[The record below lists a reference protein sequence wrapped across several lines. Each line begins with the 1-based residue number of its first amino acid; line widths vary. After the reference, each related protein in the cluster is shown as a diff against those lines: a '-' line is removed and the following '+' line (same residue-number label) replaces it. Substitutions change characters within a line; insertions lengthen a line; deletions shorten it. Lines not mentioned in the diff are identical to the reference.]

1 MTLGSDQ
8 TREAPSSQAEAAVV
22 AMYSSRD
29 TICAL
34 HRQSSYHQA
43 TQGCYI
49 VLKNGFIRGASDKL
63 LQTGHTLATCTHRKA
78 ILSWAG
84 SKAVQGRGVFPL
96 ALVRSHLGVL
106 HPGLDSQLRKVMD
119 QLDQVQKRATKN
131 LRVLSTLPA
140 RTRLKTNMVSLEKTL
155 G

>member
-8 TREAPSSQAEAAVV
+8 TREAPSCQAEAAGV

-34 HRQSSYHQA
+34 HRWSSYHQA
-43 TQGCYI
+43 TQGCYN
-49 VLKNGFIRGASDKL
+49 VLKNGFICGASDKL
-63 LQTGHTLATCTHRKA
+63 LQIGHTLATCTHRKA

-84 SKAVQGRGVFPL
+84 SKAVQGRGVFPI
-96 ALVRSHLGVL
+96 ALVRPHLGVL
-106 HPGLDSQLRKVMD
+106 HPALDPQLRKDMD

-131 LRVLSTLPA
+131 VRMLSTLPT
-140 RTRLKTNMVSLEKTL
+140 RTRLENWDWSVWRRL
-155 G
+155 

>member
-34 HRQSSYHQA
+34 HRRSSYHQA

-96 ALVRSHLGVL
+96 ALVRSHLGFCI
-106 HPGLDSQLRKVMD
+106 
-119 QLDQVQKRATKN
+119 QVWTPSSEK
-131 LRVLSTLPA
+131 SW
-140 RTRLKTNMVSLEKTL
+140 TNWIKYRRGQPKTL
-155 G
+155 EC